1 VVTTRRPWKTK
12 KTSSTDHSGLSQ
24 PIHTPPTTENEV
36 DEMLPP
42 VPAIPSV
49 LADAWDAIEADP
61 KFTNTSRE
69 LDTVGVSLAPSL
81 FFCDTLILDSR

>member
-1 VVTTRRPWKTK
+1 
-12 KTSSTDHSGLSQ
+12 
-24 PIHTPPTTENEV
+24 
-36 DEMLPP
+36 MLPP